1 MTGWERKCL
10 SSTDVVFHKLLYQL
24 TEHSIQISA
33 SLSIGPLI
41 TQKLGFLVADRACIN
56 SLRGLMCSI
65 GSNTAAGFGGLC
77 QFCDR
82 KSPLMILKGKRINY
96 TEISD

>member
-10 SSTDVVFHKLLYQL
+10 SSADVVFHKLLYQL
-24 TEHSIQISA
+24 TEHTIQISS

-41 TQKLGFLVADRACIN
+41 TQKLGFLVAGRACIN

-65 GSNTAAGFGGLC
+65 GSNSAAGFSGLA
-77 QFCDR
+77 
-82 KSPLMILKGKRINY
+82 SSAIGNLL
-96 TEISD
+96 